1 MPDTVL
7 NILSEL
13 THLTLGGRHRKVTQL
28 GNGRANKYWVVG
40 SVPLDHF
47 SISNEWGGGGMNEC
61 LSYIWEE
68 EDFGFYVFW
77 LFIIFSLISLAICS
91 FYSFILL
98 LVSQLTQALC
108 WGMKAPFCPLG
119 DPI

>member
-1 MPDTVL
+1 MVG
-7 NILSEL
+7 L
-13 THLTLGGRHRKVTQL
+13 TSSRQL
-28 GNGRANKYWVVG
+28 GLC
-40 SVPLDHF
+40 PLTT
-47 SISNEWGGGGMNEC
+47 SLYQMNEKKKMNEC
-61 LSYIWEE
+61 LSYIWKEG
-68 EDFGFYVFW
+68 DFDFYVFW
-77 LFIIFSLISLAICS
+77 LFIIFSLISLVISS